1 MYTNAINV
9 VRLDILLQ
17 ASALELTKP
26 IKVQRPAAVIV
37 CHVKKAKW

>member
-9 VRLDILLQ
+9 VRLDVLLQ

-26 IKVQRPAAVIV
+26 EKVHRRVAVIV
-37 CHVKKAKW
+37 CHVKRARW